1 MKPIDKKDMPKL
13 IALIGLSVCALGYG
27 VYSLVGGTSSASPPA
42 QAAPKDQTAQ
52 AAPVGGGSVPTTDD
66 VLTTELT
73 RLEKISEPVLVRD
86 PFTIT
91 SSASPLVPPPTTQL
105 PPSAPNP
112 TPAPSPQ
119 DVATIRGKIRAKTLG
134 EILGVS
140 VRLPKPGGEEDP
152 RGGGS
157 ATSSGATPHMVLP
170 PPQQAQP
177 PTLSVTGIMVSENGQ
192 GKSIA
197 IVRIKDETR
206 WLSVGEDVGQGFVVR
221 SIRRTDSGSEL
232 EIIDSNDKKRHFI
245 FKVN

>member
-42 QAAPKDQTAQ
+42 KATPKEQTARAAPA
-52 AAPVGGGSVPTTDD
+52 GGGSVPTTDD

-91 SSASPLVPPPTTQL
+91 SSASPAPPPTTQL
-105 PPSAPNP
+105 PPSAPGP
-112 TPAPSPQ
+112 TPALSAQ
-119 DVATIRGKIRAKTLG
+119 DVATNKANTRAKTLG

-140 VRLPKPGGEEDP
+140 VRLPKPSGEEDP

-157 ATSSGATPHMVLP
+157 ATSPGSTSHIVLP
-170 PPQQAQP
+170 PPQPAQP

>member
-13 IALIGLSVCALGYG
+13 IALIGLSVCTLSYG
-27 VYSLVGGTSSASPPA
+27 VYSLVGGTSSASPPVKA
-42 QAAPKDQTAQ
+42 TPKERTAQ
-52 AAPVGGGSVPTTDD
+52 AAPGGVGSVPTTDD

-86 PFTIT
+86 PFLIT
-91 SSASPLVPPPTTQL
+91 SSASPAPTPTTQP
-105 PPSAPNP
+105 PPSVPGP
-112 TPAPSPQ
+112 TLTPSPQ
-119 DVATIRGKIRAKTLG
+119 DVATTNANHRAKTLG
-134 EILGVS
+134 EILGFS
-140 VRLPKPGGEEDP
+140 VRLPRPGGDEDP

-157 ATSSGATPHMVLP
+157 ATSSGSTSPIVLP

-177 PTLSVTGIMVSENGQ
+177 PALSVTGIMVSENSQ

-221 SIRRTDSGSEL
+221 SIRRTESGSEL